1 MSKYASK
8 SFWIDTADRAVST
21 FAQGTLGAILASSV
35 VNLIDLDLAQSAGVG
50 ALSALVSV
58 LQSVAGRGGSNTKTP
73 DTLKR

>member
-8 SFWIDTADRAVST
+8 SFWTDTADRAIST

-35 VNLIDLDLAQSAGVG
+35 VNVIDLDLAQAAGVG

-58 LQSVAGRGGSNTKTP
+58 LQSVAARGGKGE
-73 DTLKR
+73 DGRD